1 MESFYP
7 VTPAPT
13 PRLSIIVP
21 TRERAA
27 YLPHALA
34 TCLAN
39 PEPDLEV
46 LVLDNAS
53 TDGTRAAVER
63 IADPRL
69 RYERTGTRL
78 SMRDNFE
85 RGLDLARGDVIGFIG
100 DDDGVLGF
108 TAARV
113 NEVMAD
119 PAIEAVSARKI
130 HYGWPDLVRRPA
142 NVALVPRGCGMSVRK
157 SRAGLYRLLDHKDY
171 FLLPCLYH
179 AFVRRSVIERLRARY
194 TRLFLSSQ
202 IDMFS
207 SIVLSREDITYALLD
222 YPIVINGGS
231 ARSNGASQAG
241 VAPSA
246 ETVLFKKEDDI
257 GFLPGFADPADV
269 GSLIV
274 ESGVRYCTANGIARL
289 DELFEHQGIVR
300 AIAYELS
307 LRLAR
312 GRADAGP
319 RAARKMASAA
329 QIDVGE
335 VLAFRPER
343 PPSNIERRIKHFAQM
358 RPILAT
364 RHGIT
369 NVAQLSELLTPMIAE
384 RRTGVLS
391 GAADQLAAVAHYT

>member
-1 MESFYP
+1 M
-7 VTPAPT
+7 TKTPT

-39 PEPDLEV
+39 PEPDLEI

-53 TDGTRAAVER
+53 VDGTRAAVEAIR
-63 IADPRL
+63 DPRL
-69 RYERTGTRL
+69 RYERSETRL

-85 RGLDLARGDVIGFIG
+85 RGLDLARGEVIGFIG

-113 NEVMAD
+113 NAVMAD
-119 PAIEAVSARKI
+119 PAIDAVSARKI
-130 HYGWPDLVRRPA
+130 HYGWPDLVTRPA
-142 NVALVPRGCGMSVRK
+142 NIALVPRGRGMRVQRSA
-157 SRAGLYRLLDHKDY
+157 AGLRRLLDHKDY

-179 AFVRRSVIERLRARY
+179 AFVRRSVVARLRARHG
-194 TRLFLSSQ
+194 RLFLSSQ

-207 SIVLSREDITYALLD
+207 SIVLSREDLNYALLD
-222 YPIVINGGS
+222 DPIVINGGS

-246 ETVLFKKEDDI
+246 ETVLFKKEDDV

-274 ESGVRYCTANGIARL
+274 ESGARYCAANGIARL
-289 DELFEHQGIVR
+289 DELFDHAGIVR
-300 AIAYELS
+300 AIAHELG
-307 LRLAR
+307 LRAAR
-312 GRADAGP
+312 GRADAGED
-319 RAARKMASAA
+319 AAGKMAAA
-329 QIDVGE
+329 ANVDVGE
-335 VLAFRPER
+335 VLAFRAE
-343 PPSNIERRIKHFAQM
+343 PPASDIARRVRHFAAM

-364 RHGIT
+364 RHDIT
-369 NVAQLSELLTPMIAE
+369 NVAELARLLTPMIAG
-384 RRTGVLS
+384 RRTGFLDDP
-391 GAADQLAAVAHYT
+391 ADQLAAVAHYL